1 MPPKPEHGSPS
12 SDARQL
18 PLVAVIGATGSG
30 KSSLALDLAQNFQGE
45 IVNCDSLQVYRHFDL
60 GTAKVP
66 FRERRGI
73 RHHMI
78 DIVDP
83 DEVFTAGAYAQK
95 ARAAIADI
103 SARGRVPI
111 VAGGTGFYLRALL
124 CGLSEGPA
132 RDQAL
137 RDRLATRE
145 KRRAG
150 SLYRLLGRF
159 DPRAARR
166 IHPHDVPKVTRALE
180 VCLLARRPVTDL
192 FEKGRNALVGY
203 RTLKIGLWPDR
214 EALYQRLDRRCHQM
228 FEGGLTAE
236 VRRILD
242 LGFAPTSKPFESHGY
257 RQALQQVRGE
267 LTPQEALSYAQRN
280 TRRYA
285 KRQMTW
291 FRQEPGTDWLHG
303 FGDDAP
309 IRQAA
314 ADRVATFMAAWDI

>member
-1 MPPKPEHGSPS
+1 M
-12 SDARQL
+12 
-18 PLVAVIGATGSG
+18 
-30 KSSLALDLAQNFQGE
+30 
-45 IVNCDSLQVYRHFDL
+45 NCDSLQVYRHFDL

-257 RQALQQVRGE
+257 RQALQQLRGE

>member
-1 MPPKPEHGSPS
+1 VPPKLEHGSPS

-60 GTAKVP
+60 GTAKLPVT
-66 FRERRGI
+66 ERRGI
-73 RHHMI
+73 PHHMI

-83 DEVFTAGAYAQK
+83 DEVFTAGAYAQQ

-124 CGLSEGPA
+124 SGLSEGPA

-166 IHPHDVPKVTRALE
+166 IHPHDVPKVARALE
-180 VCLLARRPVTDL
+180 VFLLARRPLTEL
-192 FEKGRNALVGY
+192 FEKGRNALAGY

-228 FEGGLTAE
+228 FEEGLTAE

-257 RQALQQVRGE
+257 RQALRQLRGE
-267 LTPQEALSYAQRN
+267 LTPKEALFYAQRN

-291 FRQEPGTDWLHG
+291 FRQEPATDWLHG
-303 FGDDAP
+303 FGDDAL

-314 ADRVATFMAAWDI
+314 ADRVATFMAAGDI